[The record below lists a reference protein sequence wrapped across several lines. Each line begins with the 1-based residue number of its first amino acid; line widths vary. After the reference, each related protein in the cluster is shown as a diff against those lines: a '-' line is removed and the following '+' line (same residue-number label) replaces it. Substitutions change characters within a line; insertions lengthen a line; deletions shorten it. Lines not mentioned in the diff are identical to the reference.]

1 MKLLLDSH
9 VLLWWLR
16 DDRRLSR
23 PVRRALL
30 NPRNQVAVSAASLYE
45 LSFKRNLG
53 KLTFD
58 VDEVETFLRQDRIGE
73 VSVSTRVALQAGEL
87 GLANRDPWDRIIA
100 AHSLVEGWIVVTGD
114 EKIAAFGAKTLW

>member
-1 MKLLLDSH
+1 VRVLLDSH
-9 VLLWWLR
+9 VLLWWIR

-23 PVRRALL
+23 VVRRALL

-58 VDEVETFLRQDRIGE
+58 TDEIETILRQDRIAE
-73 VSVSTRVALQAGEL
+73 LAISPKVALRAGEL
-87 GLANRDPWDRIIA
+87 GLGNRDPWDRIIA
-100 AHSLVEGWIVVTGD
+100 AHSIVEDWIVATGD